1 MPIQNSRGK
10 HGDFPKLAVAL
21 GGGGARAAYQAGVL
35 RGIAAEFPDLATP
48 ILTGVSAGGIN
59 VSFLANHT
67 GTFRQK
73 VEDLSRLWEHL
84 SFSDVFEVRPA
95 QLLWQVARVGMRLTV
110 GVPPGIPRVTGMVN
124 TEPLRRFLKCSLNAC
139 DGKLNGIAQNIIA
152 GRLQAVA
159 LTALNYA
166 TGESVTFVEGQA
178 ITHWERPLRKSVAT
192 ALTVDHTMAS
202 AALPLLFPP
211 VQIGDAWYGDGGIR
225 LVAPL
230 APAVHLNPD
239 RLLVISTHYDF
250 PKDTPVQRKSDQPPS
265 PAVVLGALYNAVFL
279 DQLDQDV
286 LQMNRIN
293 ALLQRIPAEHRLGLR
308 EIGTAVVRP
317 SQDIGKMA
325 NAHERKLPRT
335 FRYFMRRFGS
345 RETSDQDFI
354 STVMFQ
360 RDYISEL
367 LALGER
373 DAVAQMDRIAAQ
385 LT

>member
-1 MPIQNSRGK
+1 M
-10 HGDFPKLAVAL
+10 
-21 GGGGARAAYQAGVL
+21 
-35 RGIAAEFPDLATP
+35 
-48 ILTGVSAGGIN
+48 
-59 VSFLANHT
+59 
-67 GTFRQK
+67 
-73 VEDLSRLWEHL
+73 
-84 SFSDVFEVRPA
+84 
-95 QLLWQVARVGMRLTV
+95 
-110 GVPPGIPRVTGMVN
+110 
-124 TEPLRRFLKCSLNAC
+124 
-139 DGKLNGIAQNIIA
+139 
-152 GRLQAVA
+152 
-159 LTALNYA
+159 
-166 TGESVTFVEGQA
+166 
-178 ITHWERPLRKSVAT
+178 RKSVAT

-211 VQIGDAWYGDGGIR
+211 VQLGDAWYGDGGIR

-250 PKDTPVQRKSDQPPS
+250 PKDTPVQRKSDYPPS

-345 RETSDQDFI
+345 RETNDQDFI